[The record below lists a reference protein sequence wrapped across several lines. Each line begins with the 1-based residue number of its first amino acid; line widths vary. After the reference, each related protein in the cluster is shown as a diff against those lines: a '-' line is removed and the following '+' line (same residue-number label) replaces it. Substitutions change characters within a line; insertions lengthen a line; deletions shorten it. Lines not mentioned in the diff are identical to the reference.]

1 MPLAQHESRALHLK
15 RFGSHPVFE
24 AREVPTPSPS
34 TYVEKTVANGSSS
47 ARVGSIVAG
56 VLCAIVLVGAF
67 VLWRYRVRNKQKAA
81 RSTSLESKIS
91 TEKNSYTYFGQEKI
105 DLTSSVYVEKPKAVY
120 SSQPSSPES
129 FVGWTPQVTTYRGVQ
144 MTPKQ
149 VESLKSSPKKY
160 AKWEKALQL
169 SRQQSPPSYT
179 TSPTNIALPP
189 SPPESPPYMPP
200 TPPTPPATTKSR
212 SRTLL
217 PSGSSS
223 SESLPKPTR
232 SSSFRTQ
239 LHRSGSLSKEKPKL
253 MKVVN
258 TFAPNL
264 EDEITISIGETIRL
278 VEEYPDGWCMIQCKD
293 SRTGVVPRFCLVD
306 RPPSSDSQTHVRTGS
321 MASKRS
327 NSF

>member
-1 MPLAQHESRALHLK
+1 MPLAHHESRALHLK
-15 RFGSHPVFE
+15 RFGAHPVVE

-34 TYVEKTVANGSSS
+34 TYVEKTVANGNSS
-47 ARVGSIVAG
+47 ARIGSIVAG
-56 VLCAIVLVGAF
+56 VLSAIVLVGAF
-67 VLWRYRVRNKQKAA
+67 LLWRYRVWNKQKAKRNA
-81 RSTSLESKIS
+81 ALENKVS

-105 DLTSSVYVEKPKAVY
+105 DLTSSVYVEKPRAVY

-129 FVGWTPQVTTYRGVQ
+129 FVGWTPQITAYRGVQ

-149 VESLKSSPKKY
+149 LESLKSSPKKY

-169 SRQQSPPSYT
+169 NRQQSPPSYT

-212 SRTLL
+212 SRALT
-217 PSGSSS
+217 PP

-258 TFAPNL
+258 TFTPNL
-264 EDEITISIGETIRL
+264 EDELTISIGETIRL
-278 VEEYPDGWCMIQCKD
+278 VEEYPDGWCMIQRKD
-293 SRTGVVPRFCLVD
+293 SRTGVIPRFCLVD
-306 RPPSSDSQTHVRTGS
+306 RPPSSESRTHVRSGS
-321 MASKRS
+321 MVSQRS